1 MISENNNMPI
11 KLEKRIDKLNN
22 DLSKNIV
29 KLIFEKKTN
38 VALSLDVSDKKE
50 FLTILK
56 HVAPHICL
64 LKTHINTINDFDIKF
79 IEEIIKIQN
88 EHKFYILEDGKFSD
102 IGNTFKKQLTEGVF
116 KVNKWANSITAHGIA
131 GDSIINT
138 YKSINNDI
146 LNKGIIFV
154 AQMSNKGNLITEDYT
169 NSIIDMCYNNKI
181 ITGFVTQKKIS
192 DDSYLYFTPGVSI
205 QNTNDNI
212 DQQYRTP
219 KDAIIKDNCD
229 VIIVGRGIYSYH
241 NYIEKAIEYKLR
253 SYPYF
258 IEKYT

>member
-1 MISENNNMPI
+1 MF
-11 KLEKRIDKLNN
+11 R
-22 DLSKNIV
+22 
-29 KLIFEKKTN
+29 
-38 VALSLDVSDKKE
+38 
-50 FLTILK
+50 
-56 HVAPHICL
+56 
-64 LKTHINTINDFDIKF
+64 
-79 IEEIIKIQN
+79 
-88 EHKFYILEDGKFSD
+88 
-102 IGNTFKKQLTEGVF
+102 NTFKKQLTEGVF